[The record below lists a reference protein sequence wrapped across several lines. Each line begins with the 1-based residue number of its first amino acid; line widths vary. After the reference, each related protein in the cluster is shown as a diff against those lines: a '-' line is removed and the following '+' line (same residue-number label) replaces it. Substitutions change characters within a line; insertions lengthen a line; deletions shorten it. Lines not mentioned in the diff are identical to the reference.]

1 LTKQKRKKLNLVS
14 KYSQSTAMTRKYFN
28 VICIKYLAPRTKKN
42 SIDSTSTESAAAI
55 KGANETKI
63 KKAKK
68 EKDEDKKKKPTVEKS
83 NVKLLKFT
91 FLIVWKL

>member
-1 LTKQKRKKLNLVS
+1 MTKKC
-14 KYSQSTAMTRKYFN
+14 FN